1 MGVLEGSERE
11 SGLREVL
18 NETII
23 EDFLIMEKDFGNKT
37 QEGQR
42 TLNRAKWKWAFPK
55 HIIIKHSLVE
65 YKESILYTCMRKV
78 K

>member
-42 TLNRAKWKWAFPK
+42 TLNRAK
-55 HIIIKHSLVE
+55 
-65 YKESILYTCMRKV
+65 
-78 K
+78 